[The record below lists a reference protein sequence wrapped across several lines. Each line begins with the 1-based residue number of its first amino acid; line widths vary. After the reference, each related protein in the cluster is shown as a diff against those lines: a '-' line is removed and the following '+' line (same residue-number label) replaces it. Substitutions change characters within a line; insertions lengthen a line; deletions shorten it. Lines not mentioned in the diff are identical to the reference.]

1 MSAQLG
7 QAPRNPAAFCA
18 APRAARQDGWMGF
31 LRRILRTVESRHD
44 LVEMDARMLK
54 DIGLTRSE
62 AHREA
67 SRAPWDVTS
76 PSRRG

>member
-1 MSAQLG
+1 
-7 QAPRNPAAFCA
+7 
-18 APRAARQDGWMGF
+18 
-31 LRRILRTVESRHD
+31 
-44 LVEMDARMLK
+44 MDARMLK